1 MAYAFNHRA
10 KNSPSIGELLSA
22 AFPHFE
28 ALIVPFE
35 AGQEVVGEGDPTENF
50 FLVMRGL
57 FRAVKFTRDGR
68 RQVFAFYM
76 PGDLCGLE
84 PDGTHKLTIEAVD
97 CAAMAVLPRH
107 ACRLRMN
114 DDPRLNAALFDGATR
129 ALTLTVDHMMMVGR
143 SSAEERLA
151 WFLTMLSGRSACP
164 SAHVLRSG
172 DAAPG
177 YCRLSRTDDRNGE
190 PHVHALQGSRPYQPA
205 AQAPGPDPACAMC
218 SHGSPP
224 RTVTRRRS
232 SSRVV
237 GPRIWRPW
245 SPDVTGDGCANGMS
259 PPSVRVQPYL
269 QVLTAGACERCG
281 RMQESA
287 TDGHAVRTYDGAKRP
302 LSAILDFPGGPRARR
317 TQPRLTFDVWTSWTA
332 RGSRHALEVFNDA
345 IQPGRSISVGAE
357 TDSRRS
363 RSRSVTR

>member
-28 ALIVPFE
+28 ALIVPFV

-114 DDPRLNAALFDGATR
+114 DDPGLNAALFDGATR
-129 ALTLTVDHMMMVGR
+129 ALTLTIDHMMMVGR

-151 WFLTMLSGRSACP
+151 WFLIMLAARSACP
-164 SAHVLRSG
+164 SAHVLDLAMQRQDIADYLGLTIETVSRTFTLFRDRGLVSLPHKRRVLILRSDLLARLAAADR
-172 DAAPG
+172 DAAP
-177 YCRLSRTDDRNGE
+177 
-190 PHVHALQGSRPYQPA
+190 
-205 AQAPGPDPACAMC
+205 
-218 SHGSPP
+218 
-224 RTVTRRRS
+224 
-232 SSRVV
+232 
-237 GPRIWRPW
+237 I
-245 SPDVTGDGCANGMS
+245 
-259 PPSVRVQPYL
+259 
-269 QVLTAGACERCG
+269 
-281 RMQESA
+281 
-287 TDGHAVRTYDGAKRP
+287 
-302 LSAILDFPGGPRARR
+302 
-317 TQPRLTFDVWTSWTA
+317 
-332 RGSRHALEVFNDA
+332 ALEPMDQEFEVA
-345 IQPGRSISVGAE
+345 VA
-357 TDSRRS
+357 
-363 RSRSVTR
+363 